1 MPKNGKPKDSLN
13 LRRVYELKKLS
24 KEQEKKAYDLGDGY
38 HADMPGST
46 PASDRKMYRH
56 MDRSERLE
64 DKAKKLFKKVQS
76 KKDMK
81 ESPLNKA
88 LVGDQD
94 QLPEQLKE
102 KILSA
107 PEDSPVKM
115 YDSPVAYMT
124 PMASESGFKM
134 KMGSKEKFSDG
145 NFSQK
150 DSDLIN
156 SAPAIMKD
164 NWGGESI
171 EMKDQESPMAFRGQS
186 KFKEEAP
193 SQAALALKMAD
204 KRTEQNAQGLQN
216 ALSVASAVGDLAATA
231 AGAGAFKKKP

>member
-24 KEQEKKAYDLGDGY
+24 KEQEEKAYDLGDGY

-81 ESPLNKA
+81 EDNPIK
-88 LVGDQD
+88 
-94 QLPEQLKE
+94 
-102 KILSA
+102 
-107 PEDSPVKM
+107 
-115 YDSPVAYMT
+115 YME
-124 PMASESGFKM
+124 PMVHPSEGGFKM
-134 KMGSKEKFSDG
+134 KMGSKENFSDG

-150 DSDLIN
+150 DSELIN
-156 SAPAIMKD
+156 SAPALMKD
-164 NWGGESI
+164 DWGGESI
-171 EMKDQESPMAFRGQS
+171 ELKDQESPMAFRGQS

-193 SQAALALKMAD
+193 SEGAIALKMAD

-231 AGAGAFKKKP
+231 AGAGAFKGKKPK